1 MSSMF
6 YQCQALESLDIRNFD
21 MGKVTN
27 SSYMFSIVG
36 SLYNY
41 NTGKR
46 TSIMVTMALNSV
58 LDKQECISGQLCGVC
73 YRR

>member
-1 MSSMF
+1 M
-6 YQCQALESLDIRNFD
+6 DIRNFD

-58 LDKQECISGQLCGVC
+58 LESKNVYPDSYAEYVIVDNLPG
-73 YRR
+73 